1 MSKFSYTMKNLFKSK
16 EERELEAKMQFLQN
30 KKAFERYYREL
41 NASIQSYSKMAR
53 DAELSGN
60 HENALSCVKFIAKLR
75 KTQVK
80 VQALTQRFE
89 MMYSMQKL
97 GFIMSSFSKACANMG
112 FNLDTTINLK
122 GAMKDMGAM
131 DKALAKLDS
140 MSDLMDNI
148 FETIDSGLASEGMD
162 SGSSEAVD
170 AEADRMLDQIMGR
183 NNAIHFPTG
192 ESASTAGGSAA
203 AAEPVDDTDEIL
215 KRLEGELKI

>member
-1 MSKFSYTMKNLFKSK
+1 MSKFAYTMKNMFKSK

-41 NASIQSYSKMAR
+41 NTSIQSYSKMAR

-60 HENALSCVKFIAKLR
+60 HENALSCVKFIAKLQ

-80 VQALTQRFE
+80 VQGLTQRFE

-97 GFIMSSFSKACANMG
+97 GFIMSNFSKACANMG

-148 FETIDSGLASEGMD
+148 FETIDSGLSSDGMD

-192 ESASTAGGSAA
+192 ESSGAAGGSAA
-203 AAEPVDDTDEIL
+203 AAEPLDDTDEIL
-215 KRLEGELKI
+215 KRLEGELKN